1 MNKDLINSHL
11 KLRNLINELDILTY
25 DQILKVDPQH
35 LALNNLYS
43 KFENI
48 VGKIYKSLRII

>member
-1 MNKDLINSHL
+1 M
-11 KLRNLINELDILTY
+11 INELDFFTH
-25 DQILKVDPQH
+25 DQILKVDPQD